1 MLNLPPKFV
10 GREKELEFLKLR
22 LEEAREGRGSTV
34 FIAGESGVGK
44 TRLAEEFAEIC
55 EKEGF

>member
-1 MLNLPPKFV
+1 MAERFPKNLV
-10 GREKELEFLKLR
+10 GREKELEFLKQK

-44 TRLAEEFAEIC
+44 TRL
-55 EKEGF
+55 